1 MDTHIVAVAPLAVL
15 PAAPSAAAPNQLQL
29 TQTLQTM
36 AEDDAVDLFEDVLL
50 ETLGMDPFEDSPPP
64 CPLAPPA

>member
-1 MDTHIVAVAPLAVL
+1 MAPTLT
-15 PAAPSAAAPNQLQL
+15 L
-29 TQTLQTM
+29 TQTLTLTLTLQRM

-64 CPLAPPA
+64 CPLAPPV